1 MLERHP
7 VTLSPCHLV
16 TIMALTKQQLKIIL
30 DRALPDEALR
40 EWRALP
46 DDRYALAIDGGERLN
61 VQVYASAEQAATAAA
76 ALDLLRGEI
85 DLPIPQLRAN
95 DAAGD
100 TIGVPYLLLS
110 DLAGEPLEQA
120 LPRIGDEQLYKLG
133 RRLGE
138 TICRVHRLSCE
149 RYGQLSGELIDAK
162 DERGFVLARLDR
174 AVQRGGELGLLDRR
188 TSAEL
193 AERFE
198 QQFQPVGRQPALVY
212 AGMNPRAILV
222 HQAERGWW
230 ISGLTGWGDALGW
243 SPAWDHVTLLD
254 ATEEP
259 RYFGLRVGYGNGYDE
274 NTTRTYEQVR
284 EHALAPYR
292 LLLMLDRML
301 LAYARGDI
309 AEIDRRR
316 GMLKGL
322 LRMLD
327 P

>member
-1 MLERHP
+1 
-7 VTLSPCHLV
+7 
-16 TIMALTKQQLKIIL
+16 MALTKQQLETII
-30 DRALPDEALR
+30 DRALPNDALR

-46 DDRYALAIDGGERLN
+46 GDRYALASAGGERLN
-61 VQVYASAEQAATAAA
+61 VQVYDSADQAATAAE
-76 ALDLLRGEI
+76 ALGLLRGEV

-100 TIGVPYLLLS
+100 TVGVPYLLLS
-110 DLAGEPLEQA
+110 DVLGEPLEQA
-120 LPRIGDEQLYKLG
+120 LPRISDEQLYKLG

-138 TICRVHRLSCE
+138 TLCRVHRLICE
-149 RYGQLSGELIDAK
+149 RYGQLSGEQTDPA
-162 DERGFVLARLDR
+162 DERSYVLEGLERSVRRCA
-174 AVQRGGELGLLDRR
+174 ELGLLDRR
-188 TSAEL
+188 TGAEL
-193 AERFE
+193 IEWFE

-212 AGMNPRAILV
+212 GAMSPRTILV
-222 HQAERGWW
+222 QQAERGWW
-230 ISGLTGWGDALGW
+230 ISGLTGWGQALGW

-259 RYFGLRVGYGNGYDE
+259 RYFSLRVGYGNGYDD

-292 LLLMLDRML
+292 VLLMLDRMQR
-301 LAYARGDI
+301 AYARSDI

-322 LRMLD
+322 LRVLD
-327 P
+327 M

>member
-1 MLERHP
+1 
-7 VTLSPCHLV
+7 
-16 TIMALTKQQLKIIL
+16 MALTKQQIETIL
-30 DRALPDEALR
+30 ERALPGDALR

-61 VQVYASAEQAATAAA
+61 VQVYDSTEQAATAAE
-76 ALDLLRGEI
+76 ALGLLRGEI

-95 DAAGD
+95 DASGD

-138 TICRVHRLSCE
+138 TLCRVHRLICE
-149 RYGQLSGELIDAK
+149 RYGQLSGEPINAE
-162 DERGFVLARLDR
+162 DERSYVLERLDR
-174 AVQRGGELGLLDRR
+174 AVRRGGELGLLDRR
-188 TSAEL
+188 TGAEL
-193 AERFE
+193 TEWFE
-198 QQFQPVGRQPALVY
+198 QQFQPIGRQPALVY
-212 AGMNPRAILV
+212 AGMNPRTILV
-222 HQAERGWW
+222 QQAERGWW
-230 ISGLTGWGDALGW
+230 ISGLTGWGQALGW

-259 RYFGLRVGYGNGYDE
+259 RYFGLRVGYGNGYDD

-292 LLLMLDRML
+292 MLLMLDRMQ
-301 LAYARGDI
+301 LAYARSDI

-316 GMLKGL
+316 GMLKGV
-322 LRMLD
+322 LRVLD
-327 P
+327 A

>member
-1 MLERHP
+1 M
-7 VTLSPCHLV
+7 
-16 TIMALTKQQLKIIL
+16 MALTKQQLETIV
-30 DRALPDEALR
+30 DRALPGEQLR
-40 EWRALP
+40 EWQALP
-46 DDRYALAIDGGERLN
+46 DDRYALAVASGERLN
-61 VQVYASAEQAATAAA
+61 VQVYASTGQAATAAA

-100 TIGVPYLLLS
+100 TIGMPYLLLS

-120 LPRIGDEQLYKLG
+120 LPRISDEQLYKLG

-138 TICRVHRLSCE
+138 TICRVHRLICE
-149 RYGQLSGELIDAK
+149 RYGTLSGEPIEAV
-162 DERGFVLARLDR
+162 DERSYVLAWLER
-174 AVQRGGELGLLDRR
+174 AVRRSGELGLLDRR
-188 TSAEL
+188 SGAEL
-193 AERFE
+193 TEWFE

-212 AGMNPRAILV
+212 GEMNPRTILV
-222 HQAERGWW
+222 QPAERGWW
-230 ISGLTGWGDALGW
+230 ISGLTGWGQALGW

-259 RYFGLRVGYGNGYDE
+259 RYFGLRVGYGNGYDD

-292 LLLMLDRML
+292 MLLMLDHMQQ
-301 LAYARGDI
+301 AYARSAI

-322 LRMLD
+322 LRVLD
-327 P
+327 A